1 MAIKNQLFWRKYRPK
16 TISSLVILPRIKKI
30 IENGIQ
36 QDLIFYGHPGTGKS
50 TLSEIL
56 LKDKHFMKINASM
69 ENGIDTLRE
78 KIMDFCETLPS
89 PFVKTTDKIKYVY
102 LEEFDKVTNAFQD
115 GFKAFV
121 EKYDDRVRFIISM
134 NDITNVIP
142 ALSSR
147 FTKICFNPSNDEEK
161 NYLMAGYTNY
171 LLSVAKH
178 SKIVISEDA
187 ITGIMSK
194 NFPDLRASVQDLQ
207 TIFITGNPDTM
218 ASGNYNDILSFILNG
233 QNNLSD
239 NFYFVMDNWVNQPK
253 DLIDILGRPLY
264 YYLLRNNPEIIKTKG
279 LKLLDTTKQY
289 NAEFEITTDP
299 PLHVVS
305 LICELKKILNE

>member
-16 TISSLVILPRIKKI
+16 TLSSMVILPRIKRI

-36 QDLIFYGHPGTGKS
+36 QDLIFHGHPGTGKS
-50 TLSEIL
+50 TLVEIL

-161 NYLMAGYTNY
+161 SYLMTGYTKY

-178 SKIVISEDA
+178 SKIDISEGA

-218 ASGNYNDILSFILNG
+218 ASGNYSDVLSFILNG

-253 DLIDILGRPLY
+253 DLIDVLGRPLY
-264 YYLLRNNPEIIKTKG
+264 YHLLRNNPEIIKTKG
-279 LKLLDTTKQY
+279 LKLLDITKQY